1 MDIIWII
8 VMVKGKLITIKNLA
22 YVIMIISLRIAPLIK
37 DNIINIFILKMIY

>member
-22 YVIMIISLRIAPLIK
+22 YVIMIISWLKSQTFIHE
-37 DNIINIFILKMIY
+37 INFKVSSFKMF